1 MAAAFPNAKVLVID
15 DHAVNRALVSTLVRH
30 RGGTALEAADGEQGL
45 ALVKSERP
53 DLVICDILMP
63 TMDGYEFVRRLRE
76 LPEIGATEVIFY
88 SAHYRE
94 AQARHL
100 ADACGVTRVLGKPC
114 EPAEILRVIDEALA
128 SAAAAPPSMDAA
140 FDHAHLRL
148 VTDQLSSKAG
158 ELEASN
164 RRLAALTELNLRLA
178 SEKEPRTLLDGVCQG
193 ARDLLGASYAVLRV
207 REKGESGRLE
217 AAEGGYCCV
226 SGVDAA
232 LADSLILPLPP
243 GSWLESVRA
252 GGASARLS
260 ARDEPVLTG
269 LPAVFPSTSAA
280 IAAPI
285 ASLHHVYGWI
295 CLCGKP
301 GLEGFSAEDE
311 RLLAILA
318 AQCGRVYENGS
329 LYHQL
334 NRRAEQ
340 LEEQI
345 VERERSNRAMV
356 GMLQRLEALRS
367 LDAGILAAQSPQEIA
382 RIALEAMQKLAP
394 CWGGSVVTLG
404 EDGDSPVALA
414 GVRGPQSQPYAL
426 DDQLTL
432 ASFGKADYEMLRQGK
447 VYQVDDVDA
456 LDVPPA
462 VVSRLR
468 DEGLRSYVRVPLH
481 VEGRLVG
488 ALSLGADVPGYFS
501 LDRLSFA
508 TSVADRLGIAVQQA
522 LLRERI
528 AAQSAELEHR
538 VALRTA
544 QLQAANDDLK
554 SFTYTVSHDLRAPLR
569 AINGFAHMLDAE
581 FGAQLG
587 EDASQLLARI
597 RASGQRMDTLVD
609 DLLKFAQVGTTSLRR
624 APVEMDALVGEAW
637 AEVGAPARVQFVPGP
652 LPAATADRGLLK
664 QVWVN
669 LLSNACKYS
678 GKVEQPRVEV
688 GAGVDE
694 AGATVYSVRDNG
706 AGFDMQY
713 YDRLWGVFQRLHS
726 ESEFPGT
733 GVGLATVQRVV
744 SRHGGR
750 VWAQS
755 APGAGAAFYFTLGP
769 QGASADA

>member
-1 MAAAFPNAKVLVID
+1 MAAAFPDAKVLVID

-30 RGGTALEAADGEQGL
+30 RGGTAVEAADGAQGL
-45 ALVKSERP
+45 ALAMSEHP
-53 DLVICDILMP
+53 DLIICDILMP

-76 LPEIGATEVIFY
+76 LPGIGGTEVIFY

-100 ADACGVTRVLGKPC
+100 ADACGVARVLGKPC

-128 SAAAAPPSMDAA
+128 SAAPAPPSMDAA

-148 VTDQLSSKAG
+148 ITDQLSAKAG

-178 SEKEPRTLLDGVCQG
+178 SENEPRSLLDSVCQG
-193 ARDLLGASYAVLRV
+193 ARDLLGASYAALRV
-207 REKGESGRLE
+207 REKGENGLLE
-217 AAEGGYCCV
+217 GGSAGYCCV

-232 LADSLILPLPP
+232 LSQLLVAPLPA
-243 GSWLESVRA
+243 GSWLEQVRS
-252 GGASARLS
+252 GTGSARLS
-260 ARDEPVLTG
+260 ARDTSAATG
-269 LPAVFPSTSAA
+269 LPAAFPATNAA

-340 LEEQI
+340 LQEQI
-345 VERERSNRAMV
+345 IERERSNRAMV

-367 LDAGILAAQSPQEIA
+367 LDAGILAAQSPREIA
-382 RIALEAMQKLAP
+382 RIALQSMQQLAP
-394 CWGGSVVTLG
+394 CWGASVVTLG
-404 EDGDSPVALA
+404 EEGDNPVALA
-414 GVRGPQSQPYAL
+414 GVRGAQALPFAL
-426 DDQLTL
+426 DDQLTM
-432 ASFGKADYEMLRQGK
+432 ASFGQADYETLRQGK
-447 VYQVDDVDA
+447 LHRVDDVLA
-456 LDVPPA
+456 LESPPA

-468 DEGLRSYVRVPLH
+468 DEGLRSYVRIPLN

-488 ALSLGADVPGYFS
+488 ALSLGADVPGYFTA
-501 LDRLSFA
+501 DRLAFA
-508 TSVADRLGIAVQQA
+508 TAVADRLGIAVQQA

-528 AAQSAELEHR
+528 AAQAAELEQR
-538 VALRTA
+538 VIERTA
-544 QLQAANDDLK
+544 QLQAANEDLK

-569 AINGFAHMLDAE
+569 AINGFAHMLDEE

-587 EDASQLLARI
+587 QDASHLLSRI

-609 DLLKFAQVGTTSLRR
+609 DLLKFAQVGITSLHRTAVR
-624 APVEMDALVGEAW
+624 MDVLVAEAW
-637 AEVGAPARVQFVPGP
+637 AEVGAPARVRFVLGP
-652 LPAATADRGLLK
+652 LPPAMADRGLLK

-678 GKVEQPRVEV
+678 GKVEQPCVEV
-688 GAGVDE
+688 SAGVDE

-744 SRHGGR
+744 TRHGGR

-755 APGAGAAFYFTLGP
+755 APGKGAAFHFTLGM
-769 QGASADA
+769 QGAD